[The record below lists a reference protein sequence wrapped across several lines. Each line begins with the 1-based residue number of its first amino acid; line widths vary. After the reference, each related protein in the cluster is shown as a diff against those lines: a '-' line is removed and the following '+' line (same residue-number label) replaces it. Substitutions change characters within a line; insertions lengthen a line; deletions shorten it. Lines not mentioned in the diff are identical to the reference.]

1 MSAVAE
7 EIQAAR
13 QLLDE
18 IETMDVQA
26 DRGTDRELSNGAAQA
41 ACTDLVQ
48 TVDRLN
54 RALGWL
60 P

>member
-26 DRGTDRELSNGAAQA
+26 DQGTDRELSNGAAQA
-41 ACTDLVQ
+41 ACADLVQ

>member
-7 EIQAAR
+7 EIELAR

-18 IETMDVQA
+18 IEAMDVQA
-26 DRGTDRELSNGAAQA
+26 DRGADRELSNGAAQA
-41 ACTDLVQ
+41 ACTDLRQ
-48 TVDRLN
+48 TVERLG